1 MKVLI
6 WISTFII
13 GSILNTFIGMATGIR
28 AGSVLLYIVEYYIAK
43 KLCQKW
49 DEHKQD
55 KSENDC
61 PADSAPATNVA
72 DEPHKT
78 APQAPVIEEST
89 LLSVENSS
97 TAHFCR
103 KCGAKL
109 VDNAQFC
116 RKCGTGVIVVEE

>member
-49 DEHKQD
+49 DEHKQE
-55 KSENDC
+55 KNENDRSTASS
-61 PADSAPATNVA
+61 PVTNDADQPQI
-72 DEPHKT
+72 T
-78 APQAPVIEEST
+78 APQAPVIEKST
-89 LLSVENSS
+89 PMPVENSS
-97 TAHFCR
+97 AVRFCR

-116 RKCGTGVIVVEE
+116 RKCGTAVIVVE